1 MNEEDE
7 ELYADVLLDKR
18 LTAVTKLVA
27 YVLLRDGVRRI
38 GVLVIRRSDIAAAL
52 AVNHTAVCDAF
63 ESLQDCKYINA
74 VKTKLQGIW
83 RVKWIYE

>member
-27 YVLLRDGVRRI
+27 YVLLRDGVRRT
-38 GVLVIRRSDIAAAL
+38 GLVIRRSDIAVAL
-52 AVNHTAVCDAF
+52 AVNHMAVCDAF
-63 ESLQDCKYINA
+63 ESLQDCKYIDA
-74 VKTKLQGIW
+74 AKTKLQGIW

>member
-27 YVLLRDGVRRI
+27 YVLLRDGVRRT
-38 GVLVIRRSDIAAAL
+38 GLVIRRSDIAVAL
-52 AVNHTAVCDAF
+52 AVNHMAVCNAF
-63 ESLQDCKYINA
+63 ASLQKYKYIDA
-74 VKTKLQGIW
+74 AKTKLPGIW
-83 RVKWIYE
+83 RVKWIYK